1 MAHHTRKHKK
11 HTTHTKHKAR
21 SQRKN
26 RHKPTLKHNAYRI
39 LEHYVSQ
46 RPQRSMR
53 NIHYS
58 VMPVLP
64 KHRSPLKSAKKNRM
78 AQEPSRIMAARSAKS
93 AYQERKEL
101 EALVKQLEKEEEK
114 EHKQKEKEEK
124 KEKEEQKAAQAATM
138 SNLNDLF
145 ARMNLRRPNNNANM
159 SS

>member
-1 MAHHTRKHKK
+1 MAHHTKK
-11 HTTHTKHKAR
+11 HSKAHKAHKAK
-21 SQRKN
+21 SQRRN

-39 LEHYVSQ
+39 LEHYVSK

-58 VMPVLP
+58 VLPILP

-78 AQEPSRIMAARSAKS
+78 IQEPSRASIARGSKS

-101 EALVKQLEKEEEK
+101 EALVKQWEKEEEK
-114 EHKQKEKEEK
+114 ERRKHEREEKE
-124 KEKEEQKAAQAATM
+124 EKEEQKAAQAAAM
-138 SNLNDLF
+138 SDLNAMF